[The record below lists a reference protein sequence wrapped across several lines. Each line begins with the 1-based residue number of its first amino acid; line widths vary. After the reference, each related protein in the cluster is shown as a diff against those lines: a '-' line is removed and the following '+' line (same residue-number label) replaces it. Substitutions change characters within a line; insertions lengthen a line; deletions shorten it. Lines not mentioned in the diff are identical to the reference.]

1 MDDTPTVTD
10 DTKVTE
16 TGEVTRADLD
26 RDHPGRVREAR
37 AGSISLNEGGITTA
51 TAETIDI
58 HYGGI
63 VGATASDI
71 AVADGGIVL
80 AQGETVSLDRGVLGA
95 GMGGELRVVQSAAN
109 LVGARDAIVDQSLVM
124 SLTGAQR
131 DDPAAERHRR
141 ADRRPGRGK
150 RSPYPRLARRT
161 GVRRRLRDHLRASA
175 GVKARSPRALPP
187 Y

>member
-1 MDDTPTVTD
+1 MDDTTTVTD

-16 TGEVTRADLD
+16 TGEVTRAD
-26 RDHPGRVREAR
+26 RIEITQGGIREAR

-63 VGATASDI
+63 VRATASDI

-124 SLTGAQR
+124 SVIGADVTIRQPSAIGVLIAGR
-131 DDPAAERHRR
+131 VEGSVRPILDWRGALAFGAAF
-141 ADRRPGRGK
+141 AIISGIF
-150 RSPYPRLARRT
+150 
-161 GVRRRLRDHLRASA
+161 RRR
-175 GVKARSPRALPP
+175 
-187 Y
+187 

>member
-1 MDDTPTVTD
+1 MDDTTTVTD

-16 TGEVTRADLD
+16 TGEVTRAD
-26 RDHPGRVREAR
+26 RIEITQGGIREAR

-63 VGATASDI
+63 VRATASDI

-124 SLTGAQR
+124 SVIGA
-131 DDPAAERHRR
+131 DVTI
-141 ADRRPGRGK
+141 RRPSAIGVLIAGRVEGSV
-150 RSPYPRLARRT
+150 RPILDWRGALAF
-161 GVRRRLRDHLRASA
+161 GAAFAIISGIFRRR
-175 GVKARSPRALPP
+175 
-187 Y
+187 